1 MKITN
6 TNQPNALETIIKS
19 LENKPAKSSVA
30 EQKGQQ
36 DISDKVELSAKK
48 QEIQKLVEKTK
59 AMPEVRL
66 DKVEKIKEAIKSETY
81 NVKGELVAKSILKS
95 NILDEIL

>member
-6 TNQPNALETIIKS
+6 TNQSNALETIIKS
-19 LENKPAKSSVA
+19 TENKPARGTAKDA
-30 EQKGQQ
+30 KTEK
-36 DISDKVELSAKK
+36 DITDRVELSKK
-48 QEIQKLVEKTK
+48 SQEVEKLVQKTK
-59 AMPEVRL
+59 AIPDIRQ

-81 NVKGELVAKSILKS
+81 NVRGELVAKSLLKS

>member
-19 LENKPAKSSVA
+19 LENRPQKGAVA
-30 EQKGQQ
+30 EQKN
-36 DISDKVELSAKK
+36 K
-48 QEIQKLVEKTK
+48 QEIYDKVDLSTKRQEVQKLVEKAK
-59 AMPEVRL
+59 AIPEVRL
-66 DKVEKIKEAIKSETY
+66 EKVEKIKEAIKSETY

>member
-6 TNQPNALETIIKS
+6 ANHPNALENIIKS
-19 LENKPAKSSVA
+19 LENKPAKGTAA
-30 EQKGQQ
+30 EEKNKQG
-36 DISDKVELSAKK
+36 ITDKVELSTKR
-48 QEIQKLVEKTK
+48 QEIQKLVDKVK
-59 AMPEVRL
+59 AIPEVRME
-66 DKVEKIKEAIKSETY
+66 KVEKIKEAIKSETY

>member
-6 TNQPNALETIIKS
+6 SNQPNALETIIKS
-19 LENKPAKSSVA
+19 LENKPAKGAVA
-30 EQKGQQ
+30 EQKTKQ
-36 DISDKVELSAKK
+36 DISDKIELSIKR

-59 AMPEVRL
+59 AIPEVRL
-66 DKVEKIKEAIKSETY
+66 DKVEQIKEAIKSETY
-81 NVKGELVAKSILKS
+81 NVKGKLVAKSILKS